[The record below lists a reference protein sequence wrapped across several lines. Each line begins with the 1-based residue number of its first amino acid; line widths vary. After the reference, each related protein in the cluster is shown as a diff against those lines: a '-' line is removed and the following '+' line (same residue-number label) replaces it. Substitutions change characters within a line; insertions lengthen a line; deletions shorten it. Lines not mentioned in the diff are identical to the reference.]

1 MMIITPEAAVDWG
14 GRVAIIGWIVLILLP
29 RRWTMLTA
37 IPTYVLPFVLGM
49 GYCGIMLTFFG
60 RVEGGYGSFTAIRTL
75 FKSDEILAAGW
86 LHYLAFDLFV
96 GAWIARE
103 SDVIGLSRLL
113 QAPIL
118 AITFWFG
125 PGGLVLFL
133 VTRLGIGMT
142 SALGAQS

>member
-1 MMIITPEAAVDWG
+1 MTISPEAAVDWG
-14 GRVAIIGWIVLILLP
+14 NTAALVGWAILILLP
-29 RRWTMLTA
+29 RRWPLLTS
-37 IPTYVLPFVLGM
+37 IPTNILPFVLGV

-60 RVEGGYGSFTAIRTL
+60 RVEGGYASFAAIRTL
-75 FKSDEILAAGW
+75 FRSDAVLAAGW

-103 SDVIGLSRLL
+103 SDAIGLSRLL

-133 VTRLGIGMT
+133 VTRLGMKTT
-142 SALGAQS
+142 SMFGAAL

>member
-1 MMIITPEAAVDWG
+1 MMIAPDMVVAWG
-14 GRVAIIGWIVLILLP
+14 GKVAITGWIVLILLP
-29 RRWTMLTA
+29 RRWPLLA
-37 IPTYVLPFVLGM
+37 GLSAYVLPFVLGL
-49 GYCGIMLTFFG
+49 GYCGIMLTVFG
-60 RVEGGYGSFTAIRTL
+60 RVEGGYGSFSEIRTL
-75 FKSDEILAAGW
+75 FTSDAALAAGW
-86 LHYLAFDLFV
+86 LHYLAFDLFI

-133 VTRLGIGMT
+133 VTRMGVRTISTLDPA
-142 SALGAQS
+142 S